1 MGLMIKA
8 LRKKLHISQAEFAGS
23 VGVSVRTIGSWE
35 RGESLPNAEQV
46 WNCAV
51 ALGCTPNDVLG
62 WNAANPRDPGGDV
75 LDLEEREIVECY
87 RESTPQ
93 WKQNISMT
101 ARAAAGE
108 SKESAKVGLSAAEE
122 RKAMQS

>member
-1 MGLMIKA
+1 MELSIKA
-8 LRKKLHISQAEFAGS
+8 LRKKLHISQTEFATS
-23 VGVSVRTIGSWE
+23 VGVSLRTIGSWE

-51 ALGCTPNDVLG
+51 ALGCTPNDILG
-62 WNAANPRDPGGDV
+62 WYEDHPREDSGGR
-75 LDLEEREIVECY
+75 LTSEEREIVGCY

-93 WKQNISMT
+93 WKQNIAMT

-108 SKESAKVGLSAAEE
+108 SKEAAKLAVSPTEKRE
-122 RKAMQS
+122 AM

>member
-1 MGLMIKA
+1 MELSIKA
-8 LRKKLHISQAEFAGS
+8 LRKKLHISQTEFATS
-23 VGVSVRTIGSWE
+23 VGVSLRTIGSWE

-51 ALGCTPNDVLG
+51 ALGCTPNDILG
-62 WNAANPRDPGGDV
+62 WYKDHPREDNGER
-75 LDLEEREIVECY
+75 LTSEEREIVGCY

-93 WKQNISMT
+93 WQQNIAMT

-108 SKESAKVGLSAAEE
+108 SKEAAKLAVSPTEKRE
-122 RKAMQS
+122 AM